1 MPPAAAARSAL
12 RDTTHVVLLAVAYW
26 ATAWIGLRYVT
37 IGHSVSLVWPP
48 AGLAFAALV
57 ILGPRMWPGVTL
69 GAFLANAMTPVP
81 LAAAAGIALGNTG
94 EALLAALILR
104 RIAGSRPQLEEPRHV
119 RGLLFVAAP
128 LGALVAALI
137 GVAMLR
143 LTGALDALAALL
155 ALPTWWAGD
164 MLGLVIVAPVCFSWA
179 TRPLALDTRRV
190 LEVVALVVGTAV
202 AADLGLLESA
212 YIPGLRDVEYTYL
225 LFPFVVWAA
234 IRFGP
239 RGASLVTLSVAA
251 VAVWHTARGEGRS
264 SSARP
269 AGPCSRRR
277 AISSCSR

>member
-1 MPPAAAARSAL
+1 
-12 RDTTHVVLLAVAYW
+12 
-26 ATAWIGLRYVT
+26 
-37 IGHSVSLVWPP
+37 
-48 AGLAFAALV
+48 
-57 ILGPRMWPGVTL
+57 
-69 GAFLANAMTPVP
+69 
-81 LAAAAGIALGNTG
+81 
-94 EALLAALILR
+94 
-104 RIAGSRPQLEEPRHV
+104 
-119 RGLLFVAAP
+119 
-128 LGALVAALI
+128 
-137 GVAMLR
+137 MLR

-179 TRPLALDTRRV
+179 TRPLARDTRRV

-202 AADLGLLESA
+202 AADLGLLKSA

>member
-81 LAAAAGIALGNTG
+81 LAAVAGIALGNTG

-119 RGLLFVAAP
+119 RVMLFVAAP

-143 LTGALDALAALL
+143 LTGALDALAARSRS
-155 ALPTWWAGD
+155 P
-164 MLGLVIVAPVCFSWA
+164 LGGRGTC
-179 TRPLALDTRRV
+179 LD
-190 LEVVALVVGTAV
+190 
-202 AADLGLLESA
+202 S
-212 YIPGLRDVEYTYL
+212 
-225 LFPFVVWAA
+225 
-234 IRFGP
+234 
-239 RGASLVTLSVAA
+239 
-251 VAVWHTARGEGRS
+251 
-264 SSARP
+264 
-269 AGPCSRRR
+269 
-277 AISSCSR
+277 